1 MEVKAH
7 VHTIAKLKDYHFLV
21 PDYQRE
27 YVWKVDDQVEQFL
40 ADIASEFEPGAKEQS
55 SYFIGSI
62 IIVKN
67 GSKYDVIDGQQRLTT
82 TVLTMCALRD
92 LLRGQAMDP
101 RQTQYFQTI
110 ESWLSSFDMDANEV
124 QVRLE
129 LQYEESRDFLLRLI
143 QGQPIPPDDTASIRR
158 MREAYECI
166 KLHLQQYLNIS
177 LEALAEYARY
187 FLTRIDLVVIESE
200 NLSSALKIFETIN
213 QRGAGLNAMDLVKN
227 LLFSKAK
234 GNDFSRIK
242 EKWKALTG
250 HLQRAGEGDSP
261 LRFLRYF
268 LMARHYQGIL
278 REDELYKWIISADGK
293 RSLRYEE
300 APYDLAVELEK
311 GAMRYADLVC
321 ATELLGDGGS
331 YPAVTRIGFINKV
344 KSRQHLILL
353 LALDHGCAPATL
365 DYLAQQIES
374 FFFYSN
380 TLGIQTKNYERQ
392 FSQWAADLRG
402 LRTEADISAV
412 VDVTLRSY
420 LQERLGEFRQK
431 FLALRD
437 NDYHP
442 LYRLRYVLGRMEN
455 TLRAQCNTP
464 QNGLRFIDGLQ
475 VEHILPQT
483 PRDGVIP
490 PALGASRDDYE
501 AHVYRLGNVTLLESI
516 INQAVSRFNDL
527 SGAWFAD
534 KQREYAHSA
543 VLSTQL
549 LDHTFAIGVNTA
561 VNRLSDQPGANFR
574 SDRWDG
580 DAIQKRQNALLELAM
595 DTWTLN
601 NRRLDA

>member
-1 MEVKAH
+1 MEIKAQ
-7 VHTIAKLKDYHFLV
+7 VHTISKLKDYYFLV

-40 ADIASEFEPGAKEQS
+40 ADIANEYDPGAKNQS

-62 IIVKN
+62 IIVRN

-82 TVLTMCALRD
+82 TVLAMCALRD
-92 LLRGQAMDP
+92 LLKGQPMDT
-101 RQTQYFQTI
+101 RQMQYFQTI
-110 ESWLSSFDMDANEV
+110 ENWLSGFDIDANEV
-124 QVRLE
+124 LVRLE
-129 LQYEESRDFLLRLI
+129 LQYEESKDFLLKLI
-143 QGQPIPPDDTASIRR
+143 QGLPTTTDDSASIQR
-158 MREAYECI
+158 MREAYGRI
-166 KLHLQQYLNIS
+166 KAHLEQHLNIS
-177 LEALAEYARY
+177 LDALAEYARY
-187 FLTRIDLVVIESE
+187 FLTKIDLVVIESE

-242 EKWKALTG
+242 EKWKDLTG

-268 LMARHYQGIL
+268 LMARYYQGIL
-278 REDELYKWIISADGK
+278 REDELYKWVISAEGK

-300 APYDLAVELEK
+300 SPYELAIELER
-311 GAMRYADLVC
+311 GAHRYADLVC
-321 ATELLGDGGS
+321 ATELQNDGGD

-353 LALDHGCAPATL
+353 LALDHSCPPATL
-365 DYLAQQIES
+365 DHLAQQIES

-402 LRTEADISAV
+402 LKTKADISAV
-412 VDVTLRSY
+412 VDTTLRPF
-420 LQERLGEFRQK
+420 LRDKLGEFRQR

-437 NDYHP
+437 TDYHP

-455 TLRAQCNTP
+455 TLLAQCNTP
-464 QNGLRFIDGLQ
+464 QKGLHFIDGLQ
-475 VEHILPQT
+475 IEHILPQT
-483 PRDGVIP
+483 PRDGCIP
-490 PALGASRDDYE
+490 PALAANRADYE
-501 AHVYRLGNVTLLESI
+501 AHVYRLGNVTLLESV
-516 INQAVSRFNDL
+516 INQAVNKFNDL
-527 SGAWFAD
+527 SGTWFTD
-534 KQREYAHSA
+534 KQGQYAKSGL
-543 VLSTQL
+543 LSTQL
-549 LDHTFAIGVNTA
+549 LDHSFAIGINTA
-561 VNRLSDQPGANFR
+561 VNRLSAQPSANFR
-574 SDRWDG
+574 TAQWD
-580 DAIQKRQNALLELAM
+580 AHAVQQRQLAMLELAL

>member
-1 MEVKAH
+1 MQVKAQ
-7 VHTIAKLKDYHFLV
+7 VHTIAKLKEYHFLV

-40 ADIASEFEPGAKEQS
+40 VDIANEYEPGAKEQR

-62 IIVKN
+62 IIVGN

-92 LLRGQAMDP
+92 LLKGQSLND
-101 RQTQYFQTI
+101 QQSQYFQTI
-110 ESWLSSFDMDANEV
+110 ASWLSSFDMEADKVE
-124 QVRLE
+124 VRLE
-129 LQYEESRDFLLRLI
+129 LQYEESRDFLQQLI
-143 QGQPIPPDDTASIRR
+143 LGLPAPADDTASIQR
-158 MREAYECI
+158 MREAYEHI
-166 KLHLQQYLNIS
+166 RLHLQQRLDTG

-187 FLTRIDLVVIESE
+187 FLTKIDLVVIESE

-234 GNDFSRIK
+234 DNDFARIK
-242 EKWKALTG
+242 AKWKDLTG

-278 REDELYKWIISADGK
+278 REDELYKWVISADGK

-300 APYDLAVELEK
+300 APYELAVELEK
-311 GAMRYADLVC
+311 GARRYADLVN
-321 ATELLGDGGS
+321 ATELLNDGGE

-353 LALDHGCAPATL
+353 LALDHTCPASAL
-365 DYLAQQIES
+365 NHLAMQIES
-374 FFFYSN
+374 FFFYCN
-380 TLGIQTKNYERQ
+380 TLGIQTKDYERQ
-392 FSQWAADLRG
+392 FSQWATSLRG
-402 LRTEADISAV
+402 LKDEAAISQV
-412 VDVTLRSY
+412 VDATLRPY
-420 LQERLGEFRQK
+420 LQEKLGAFRQR

-437 NDYHP
+437 SDYRP

-455 TLRAQCNTP
+455 TLLALCNTP
-464 QNGLRFIDGLQ
+464 QKGLHYIDGLQ

-483 PRDGVIP
+483 PRDGIIP
-490 PALGASRDDYE
+490 PGLAANPAEYE
-501 AHVYRLGNVTLLESI
+501 AHVYRLGNVTLLESV
-516 INQAVSRFNDL
+516 INQAVNNFNDL
-527 SGAWFAD
+527 DGSWFTS
-534 KQREYAHSA
+534 KQGQYSKSA
-543 VLSTQL
+543 LLSTQL
-549 LDHTFAIGVNTA
+549 LDHRFAIGVNTT
-561 VNRLSDQPGANFR
+561 VNRLSELPCGNFR
-574 SDRWDG
+574 TVQWDG
-580 DAIQKRQNALLELAM
+580 PAIERRQTALLELAL

-601 NRRLDA
+601 GRRPDA